1 MEYFRETWW
10 VVSSGLYFRKQT
22 MDSTSKN
29 AGMKGVLEQMEKPAP
44 KHIIDGLC
52 HRLKLIERAEGKD
65 GRALADECR
74 SFISN
79 QSKWVDVMMAAYL
92 INGGIILRDVD
103 LSSVAISPT
112 STEKSAANTPPN
124 TDLAKKD
131 ITDEDF
137 AEIENM
143 VNSLGLKP

>member
-1 MEYFRETWW
+1 M
-10 VVSSGLYFRKQT
+10 LKT

-29 AGMKGVLEQMEKPAP
+29 GGMKGVLEQMEKPAP

-65 GRALADECR
+65 GKVLADECR

-79 QSKWVDVMMAAYL
+79 KEAKWVDVMMAAYL

-103 LSSVAISPT
+103 LSSIVSPT
-112 STEKSAANTPPN
+112 STEKSEANTPPN
-124 TDLAKKD
+124 TDLAKKED
-131 ITDEDF
+131 SITDEDF